1 MSKEDPHYLPVLKI
15 PCRIIRNPTYF
26 TKYLPELE
34 KRELN
39 NSRASGSSPEPNKVK
54 LPPVYG
60 KGVQK
65 HDSEKRTSTF
75 RYDTAYGNAFLV
87 RQLLERQLNL
97 DDVANVY
104 AKHCPTPINDYY
116 TYKPKVKRREIQLW
130 EPKKGVKHYQ
140 GQIDKRLVEAKQRIN
155 KTWKREL
162 REYFQKERKTEN
174 VILRKAEVVDKGLK
188 AYLKNVDKQIKKYE
202 SEGHVIKIKVKKK
215 KRKSNDKEDVTKQLI
230 NKWKRKVN
238 WNNLG

>member
-15 PCRIIRNPTYF
+15 PCRVIRNPTYF

-34 KRELN
+34 ERELN
-39 NSRASGSSPEPNKVK
+39 NSRPSGSSPEPNKVK
-54 LPPVYG
+54 LPAVLG
-60 KGVQK
+60 KSVQK
-65 HDSEKRTSTF
+65 HDSEKRTPTF

-104 AKHCPTPINDYY
+104 VKHCPTPINDYY
-116 TYKPKVKRREIQLW
+116 TYKPKVKRREFQLW
-130 EPKKGVKHYQ
+130 ESRKDVKYYQ

-162 REYFQKERKTEN
+162 REYFRKEKRTEN
-174 VILRKAEVVDKGLK
+174 VILRKAESIDKGLK

-202 SEGHVIKIKVKKK
+202 SEGHVIKIKPRKCNGRDDVKK
-215 KRKSNDKEDVTKQLI
+215 QF
-230 NKWKRKVN
+230 NKWKKKVN
-238 WNNLG
+238 WNKTGPASDS